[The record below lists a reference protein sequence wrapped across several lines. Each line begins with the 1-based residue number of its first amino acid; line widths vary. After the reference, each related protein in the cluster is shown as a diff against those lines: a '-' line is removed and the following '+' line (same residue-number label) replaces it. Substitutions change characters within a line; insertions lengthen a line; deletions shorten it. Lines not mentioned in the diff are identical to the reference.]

1 MGTRHMVSEV
11 SAWKKKERSV
21 LTIYEIDKAI
31 MDCINEDGEVIDID
45 AMESLQMERAQKI
58 ENVGCW
64 IKNLKADCEAIK
76 AEEKTLRERREVID
90 HKVESLQKYL
100 EYALQGQKFST
111 PRIAISYRKSVAV
124 DIPDE
129 DKIPAEWYKAT
140 YSVDKA
146 GIKEALQKG
155 KLVVGATLIERQN
168 MQIK

>member
-45 AMESLQMERAQKI
+45 AMEALQMERAQKI

-76 AEEKTLRERREVID
+76 AEEKTLRERREVMERRI
-90 HKVESLQKYL
+90 ESLRNYL
-100 EYALQGQKFST
+100 EYALNGQKFNS
-111 PRIAISYRKSVAV
+111 PRIAISYRKSTQVS
-124 DIPDE
+124 IPDPE
-129 DKIPAEWYKAT
+129 KVPAEWYHAKYEISKA
-140 YSVDKA
+140 D
-146 GIKEALQKG
+146 IKEALLAGEK
-155 KLVVGATLIERQN
+155 VPGAFLEEKMN
-168 MQIK
+168 MQVK

>member
-1 MGTRHMVSEV
+1 MVSEV

-64 IKNLKADCEAIK
+64 IKNLRADIEAIK
-76 AEEKTLRERREVID
+76 NEEKSLRERREVME
-90 HKVESLQKYL
+90 HKADSLKGYL

-111 PRIAISYRKSVAV
+111 PRIVISYRKSVAV

-155 KLVVGATLIERQN
+155 KLVVGATLVERQN
-168 MQIK
+168 LQVK